1 MKTTIVATL
10 MVVSMVIAMM
20 VVEATTVPALVWSG
34 KRQLGLS
41 KFSSLRSVLS
51 ESSTVAVF
59 LHHQLRSDEFLEN
72 SGAFMKNPDEVNAF
86 PFLKRAMANDASASF
101 PNVNEE
107 ELKSILPSE
116 FTYTITD
123 DSSMSSEKV
132 ISLKDFLS
140 SPNQYLRKGGK
151 YLFVFS
157 DIHRSDAKAR
167 DLLVEYDSIVQN
179 VASSLN
185 QLTNGDFICLFSAQQ
200 ATPLSNPFARQLLSS
215 RNSESEYEV
224 YRTLSSSANN
234 PYSPYTN
241 GTTNNLMIDGEIAA
255 GTIVGLFLVFFLVIA
270 IVFLMNLKTSPHITD
285 LANTEEKKNN

>member
-1 MKTTIVATL
+1 
-10 MVVSMVIAMM
+10 
-20 VVEATTVPALVWSG
+20 
-34 KRQLGLS
+34 
-41 KFSSLRSVLS
+41 
-51 ESSTVAVF
+51 
-59 LHHQLRSDEFLEN
+59 
-72 SGAFMKNPDEVNAF
+72 MKNPDEANAF
-86 PFLKRAMANDASASF
+86 PFLKRAMSNDASASF
-101 PNVNEE
+101 PNVNED

-123 DSSMSSEKV
+123 NNNMSSEKV

-157 DIHRSDAKAR
+157 DVHRSDAKAR
-167 DLLVEYDSIVQN
+167 DLLAEYDSIVQN

-185 QLTNGDFICLFSAQQ
+185 QLTNGDFVCLFSAQQ
-200 ATPLSNPFARQLLSS
+200 ATPLSNPFARQILSTK
-215 RNSESEYEV
+215 NSESEYEV
-224 YRTLSSSANN
+224 YRTLSSSTNN

-255 GTIVGLFLVFFLVIA
+255 GTLVGLFLLFFLVIA

-285 LANTEEKKNN
+285 LSINEEKKNN